1 MEFFKK
7 LFGGGGPKS
16 GGSDRA
22 GLYFYIKPTGCEEIV
37 RVRIDSNN
45 DPSLADDNSTYF
57 VRKTVR
63 GSTYKCTREAELE
76 LFFDSNRRLTEKNV
90 TKGTL
95 VTKEEFEAWLAAQET
110 SSPPP

>member
-7 LFGGGGPKS
+7 LFGGGGPKTGS
-16 GGSDRA
+16 SDRA
-22 GLYFYIKPTGCEEIV
+22 GIYFYIKPTGCDEIV

-45 DPSLADDNSTYF
+45 DPSLADDNKTYF

-76 LFFDSNRRLTEKNV
+76 LFFDANRRNTEQNV
-90 TKGTL
+90 PHGTL
-95 VTKEEFEAWLAAQET
+95 VTKEEFEAWLATKEP
-110 SSPPP
+110 SHPDS

>member
-1 MEFFKK
+1 MDFFRK
-7 LFGGGGPKS
+7 LFGGGGSKS

-22 GLYFYIKPTGCEEIV
+22 GLYFYVKPDGCQEIV
-37 RVRIDSNN
+37 RVRIDGNN

-76 LFFDSNRRLTEKNV
+76 LFFDSSRRLTEKKV

-95 VTKEEFEAWLAAQET
+95 VTQEEFEAWLAAQET
-110 SSPPP
+110 SQPTP

>member
-7 LFGGGGPKS
+7 LFGGGGAQS
-16 GGSDRA
+16 GSDRA
-22 GLYFYIKPTGCEEIV
+22 GLYFYIKPTGCDEIV
-37 RVRIDSNN
+37 RVRIDANN

-76 LFFDSNRRLTEKNV
+76 LFFDSNRRLTEQKVN
-90 TKGTL
+90 KGTL
-95 VTKEEFEAWLAAQET
+95 VTKEEFEAWQATQEKT
-110 SSPPP
+110 A